1 MIDDQLAFEKGDA
14 VTTDVVTVG
23 RMNLG
28 DIGFGEG
35 CGRRQTGKEEFGI
48 RILVMG
54 VSPIEGGWNRAG
66 TVNGA
71 DKRTSNKFGWG
82 VGSIDR
88 SEEVYVDE
96 VIDEMR
102 SKIEG
107 AAGRQ
112 GGSEVGRD
120 GSRWESVKKCGRSR
134 VAAK

>member
-1 MIDDQLAFEKGDA
+1 M
-14 VTTDVVTVG
+14 
-23 RMNLG
+23 
-28 DIGFGEG
+28 
-35 CGRRQTGKEEFGI
+35 
-48 RILVMG
+48 ILVTG

-96 VIDEMR
+96 VVDEMGA
-102 SKIEG
+102 KIEW
-107 AAGRQ
+107 AASRQ

-120 GSRWESVKKCGRSR
+120 GSRWESIKNCRRSR
-134 VAAK
+134 VAAE